1 MCNPRRV
8 RVTATRQL
16 VESWEHEMRRLST
29 SAGTAVGEM
38 RIREALD
45 ADIGA
50 PTLDA
55 LITVLEASEGWA
67 AADGAFRYDLDENS
81 YLVYH
86 VEDQELE
93 IVVRL
98 SAEVQVEAEAA
109 TTTAG
114 ELNEEITAT
123 GTGRYYDD
131 GWGGITEDDARRA
144 AADQAEQLLDAR
156 RQERTREQIE
166 AFEREHDEALR
177 AVADQRAA
185 AALAA
190 QIAERSQALRA
201 DALSQMAAVGIQA
214 RGVFNQALAQAF
226 REAILAYAREHG
238 AEGLSCSEQDGVVD
252 IQFEIRV

>member
-8 RVTATRQL
+8 QVTATRQV

-29 SAGTAVGEM
+29 STGTAVGEM

-50 PTLDA
+50 PTLEA
-55 LITVLEASEGWA
+55 LIAVLEASDGWEP
-67 AADGAFRYDLDENS
+67 ADGAFRYDLDESS

-98 SAEVQVEAEAA
+98 ADEVRVEAEAT

-114 ELNEEITAT
+114 ELNEEITVT

-144 AADQAEQLLDAR
+144 AANQAENLL
-156 RQERTREQIE
+156 
-166 AFEREHDEALR
+166 DEALR
-177 AVADQRAA
+177 AAADQQAA
-185 AALAA
+185 AELAA

-201 DALSQMAAVGIQA
+201 DALRQLAAVGIQA
-214 RGVFNQALAQAF
+214 RGIFNQALAQAF